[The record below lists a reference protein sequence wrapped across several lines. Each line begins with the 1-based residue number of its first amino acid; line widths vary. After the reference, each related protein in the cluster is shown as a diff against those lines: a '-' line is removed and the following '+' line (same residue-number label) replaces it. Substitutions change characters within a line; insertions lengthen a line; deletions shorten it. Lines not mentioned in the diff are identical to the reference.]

1 MIVVIEVETEKRPA
15 VDKWI
20 RVIVVIVV
28 IVVIAIVAGTG
39 MAVPTLMTTI
49 PAVSLA
55 AVPAVDFLNQIAAN
69 RSH

>member
-1 MIVVIEVETEKRPA
+1 MIVVIEIETEKRPA
-15 VDKWI
+15 VNERI

-28 IVVIAIVAGTG
+28 ITLIAGAR

-55 AVPAVDFLNQIAAN
+55 AVPAVDFLN
-69 RSH
+69 